1 VAPTRASDR
10 YARFNFRIFM
20 LMMKDLPLT
29 RALTL
34 IWALALLC
42 GCELERGQRD
52 DPQAAQSA
60 APQNSSQPAWADPA
74 RLDRGTGEF
83 SVAGIEKVPSKFGQA
98 RWLNQGVVQLDSARY
113 HRYRVFIADADELS
127 SATLYLYLRDT
138 AAQGQFLRLS
148 GDYPVASL
156 DALAPP
162 LPERF
167 MRFYIESHDL
177 KGNYQAV
184 PASLGG
190 LIIQHNSAQVLEGSL
205 NVAKAEDTVIN
216 YAVAVGASF
225 KATPTN
231 P

>member
-1 VAPTRASDR
+1 
-10 YARFNFRIFM
+10 M
-20 LMMKDLPLT
+20 LMMKHLPFSF
-29 RALTL
+29 ALTL
-34 IWALALLC
+34 FWALALMSS
-42 GCELERGQRD
+42 CELERGQRD
-52 DPQAAQSA
+52 DPQPSQATPAR
-60 APQNSSQPAWADPA
+60 SSNQPAWADPA
-74 RLDRGTGEF
+74 RLDPGTGEF
-83 SVAGIEKVPSKFGQA
+83 SVAGIEKVPSKFGKA
-98 RWLNQGVVQLDSARY
+98 RWLNQGVVQLDSTRY
-113 HRYRVFIADADELS
+113 HHYRIFIADSDELS

-138 AAQGQFLRLS
+138 AAQGQFVRLS

-162 LPERF
+162 LPKRF

-190 LIIQHNSAQVLEGSL
+190 LIIQHSSADVLEGSL